1 MSTWTCFAPFKPRHN
16 RLPLPYNIY
25 FALRLFASL
34 TGDQKVNS
42 SFSQKVFAYFLE
54 NVSWIYQVCQFAYFT
69 RYRITIPREFVNPSV
84 ANAPS

>member
-1 MSTWTCFAPFKPRHN
+1 MDMFCPIQTQTEQPP
-16 RLPLPYNIY
+16 PLPCNIY

-34 TGDQKVNS
+34 TGDQKINS

-69 RYRITIPREFVNPSV
+69 RYPAKVTDVNDV
-84 ANAPS
+84 IYE